1 MKGYEMKKKIKQKL
15 EIKIILKFM
24 EYNNISMK
32 LNKLL
37 I

>member
-1 MKGYEMKKKIKQKL
+1 MRWNKNKLSKQKL

-24 EYNNISMK
+24 EYKKISMK
-32 LNKLL
+32 LNKVL